1 MGEISYYDNLV
12 ELMDEHY
19 PFFSALWKLS
29 KKNFGKN
36 WEKDFNTN
44 VEVLLSAKKINTT
57 EKKIVDGYSNFCSDA
72 LMSQAYFEKHLK
84 YELSSYNEVVE
95 KCYSNE
101 DYMNNRYL
109 PGQFIAHFI
118 WPHHYKLMENFQN
131 EILYQIKDDIKL
143 FYEVGVGCG
152 MYSLKT
158 LQNIN
163 DVVGI
168 GYDIS
173 DYSLNFT
180 KNIIDENKFQ
190 SRYSVE
196 NYDLTKRP
204 VEKKAD
210 LIISQEVLEH
220 LENPQEFIIS
230 LYKSVR
236 NNGWGY
242 ITAAINAGHTDHI
255 YLYKSPEEVEKQLL
269 SAGWKILKRNIEYAN
284 DYTPLHI
291 RPTIAAYLLQK

>member
-1 MGEISYYDNLV
+1 MKLIIFEDHLTKNLEPFSLNHAVFEIKTGLFSNIDRFIDSFPKHEVYLIV
-12 ELMDEHY
+12 RDE
-19 PFFSALWKLS
+19 
-29 KKNFGKN
+29 
-36 WEKDFNTN
+36 
-44 VEVLLSAKKINTT
+44 
-57 EKKIVDGYSNFCSDA
+57 
-72 LMSQAYFEKHLK
+72 
-84 YELSSYNEVVE
+84 
-95 KCYSNE
+95 
-101 DYMNNRYL
+101 
-109 PGQFIAHFI
+109 
-118 WPHHYKLMENFQN
+118 
-131 EILYQIKDDIKL
+131 IKDIIKFRFPKYDVNPSVIPCGECINAKVVWDKDYIKL

-204 VEKKAD
+204 VEKEAD